1 MAKSNINRDFITA
14 GKALFTV
21 SNGAGD
27 WYTFAVDKSETGYT
41 VRWFAGKDNMKP
53 SSYAHLG
60 TMGDDLALTVSPK
73 CCPKCNGEMVQRV
86 RRSDSKP
93 FMGCRS
99 FPVCNGTAEADDRE
113 PTAIKAFR
121 FAMLVVGGNIP
132 EAIYPNAEVLHANKC
147 CKCRRTLT
155 TPESILKGIGAE
167 CSGEKRATV
176 KRRKK
181 TTTAEAV
188 A

>member
-1 MAKSNINRDFITA
+1 MATTNIDPEFVKA

-27 WYTFAVDKSETGYT
+27 WYTFAVDKGETDYA
-41 VRWFAGKDNMKP
+41 VRWFAGKDNTKP
-53 SSYAHLG
+53 SSYDKLG

-73 CCPKCNGEMVQRV
+73 CCPKCDGEMVQRT
-86 RRSDSKP
+86 RRSDNKA

-99 FPVCNGTAEADDRE
+99 FPHCNGAKDIDPREA
-113 PTAIKAFR
+113 TAIKAFR
-121 FAMLVVGGNIP
+121 FAMLVVGGMIP
-132 EAIYPNAEVLHANKC
+132 ETMYTSAEVMHANKC

-155 TPESILKGIGAE
+155 TPESILKGIGPE
-167 CSGEKRATV
+167 CSGEKRATP
-176 KRRKK
+176 KRRKN
-181 TTTAEAV
+181 TTAPAV